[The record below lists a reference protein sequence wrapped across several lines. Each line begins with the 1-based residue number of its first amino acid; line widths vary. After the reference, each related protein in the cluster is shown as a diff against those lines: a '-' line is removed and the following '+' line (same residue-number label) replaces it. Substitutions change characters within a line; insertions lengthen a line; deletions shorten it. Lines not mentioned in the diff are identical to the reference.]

1 MRVLVNIRNA
11 IARKL
16 RKSRLV
22 RFLMTKQ
29 SLCSWLPIKLNK
41 IAASTSN
48 HITYYFHISS
58 QRLLLLFIVGLFSA
72 SCSIESLPISVEP
85 AEEKI
90 AVASLIGP
98 EETFFVTLSRSFSAL
113 SAEDVNDLTND
124 GIDRLL
130 LNRALV
136 ILEYE
141 GITDTLENI
150 FDVNGLYGTQLEAF
164 NDFQFLT
171 LTVFDS
177 TTNKSISAQSMLQ
190 PQIQVDSITVTRDST
205 RFEDAAVLTYNIID
219 RPEDNF
225 FVVQAYQLT
234 DPDTTTADSS
244 ENDIFFN
251 NDTFLIYEELLT
263 DRGVS
268 DDGIIRREELINF
281 SSATDSALVVV
292 TNISEGYYRF
302 LEARRRSGGLISSLA
317 NEPVNHPTNVQNGV
331 GYFSAHRPK
340 ATLVVVE

>member
-1 MRVLVNIRNA
+1 MRVLVNIRNV
-11 IARKL
+11 IASKAEQSRF
-16 RKSRLV
+16 KS
-22 RFLMTKQ
+22 
-29 SLCSWLPIKLNK
+29 
-41 IAASTSN
+41 IAARYGKISTLRSETLALACLG
-48 HITYYFHISS
+48 IILS
-58 QRLLLLFIVGLFSA
+58 

-113 SAEDVNDLTND
+113 SAEDVNELTND
-124 GIDRLL
+124 AIGRLL

-136 ILEYE
+136 LLEYK
-141 GITDTLENI
+141 GITDTLENV
-150 FDVNGLYGTQLEAF
+150 FDINGLYGTQLEVF
-164 NDFQFLT
+164 EDFQLLS

-177 TTNKSISAQSMLQ
+177 TSGNSISAQSMLL
-190 PQIQVDSITVTRDST
+190 PQIQIDSVTVTRDST
-205 RFEDAAVLTYNIID
+205 LFEDSAILTYNIID

-234 DPDTTTADSS
+234 DSDTTTADSS
-244 ENDIFFN
+244 ENDLFFN
-251 NDTFLIYEELLT
+251 NNTFLIYEELLT

-268 DDGIIRREELINF
+268 GDGIIRREELVGF

-317 NEPVNHPTNVQNGV
+317 NEPVNHPTNVENGV
-331 GYFSAHRPK
+331 GYFSAHRPR